1 MQVLLADDDVSFTR
15 PLLQE
20 VIEGRGHQVTPV
32 EDGEAAWRAYQ
43 ELRHPLVLL
52 DWEMPELDG
61 LGVCRRIRSAP
72 DGHRAFILMITARA
86 AADDAAA
93 AVDAGADDYLAKPIT
108 LVHLCARLA
117 IAERRIEQNAARWA
131 AEEALSR
138 ARWLAG
144 VGETALAVQHEINNP
159 LAALM
164 THAGL
169 LAADP
174 ATPQAM
180 RPDLQAID
188 EQARRIADVVRRLA
202 SLDDARSVEYLPG
215 APMLDL
221 SPRPPGG
228 ATRGG
233 LPAGAAAV
241 RFLPSA
247 RRATTIHPASARLTA
262 RTPRPPM
269 RPLAAAAAA
278 LALPVPLLAHVK
290 WFSRFTFAD
299 RPLTLREVLTPTF
312 VGLLLLS
319 MATIAA
325 LTVVDRKITH
335 RRSYQRVNQ
344 WLSDR
349 SGAAVLVMRV
359 GIGAS
364 LLLSWQAD
372 ALLAPELRIAAAPW
386 LGWAEFACAF
396 LLLFDRTVPLAGL
409 GVMALFGAGL
419 LRVGLFH
426 MLDYVLFLGAGYY
439 LAVSAS
445 ARRGV
450 RGTGLPALYLSIGFS
465 LCWVALE
472 KLVYP
477 QWGLYLLAQNPQL
490 ALGLDSRFFLTA
502 AAFVEF
508 SLGYLLIINL
518 LQRPM
523 ALLITITF
531 FLTTLVFG
539 KLEVIGHTPI
549 HAALIVF
556 LLEGP
561 GRVYPPPIAL
571 HRRLPV
577 RTAFAAVNFALLLGI
592 LLLPYT
598 AGARRAH
605 SAWVRDG
612 RHAALDPGTR

>member
-1 MQVLLADDDVSFTR
+1 MR
-15 PLLQE
+15 
-20 VIEGRGHQVTPV
+20 
-32 EDGEAAWRAYQ
+32 
-43 ELRHPLVLL
+43 
-52 DWEMPELDG
+52 
-61 LGVCRRIRSAP
+61 
-72 DGHRAFILMITARA
+72 
-86 AADDAAA
+86 
-93 AVDAGADDYLAKPIT
+93 
-108 LVHLCARLA
+108 
-117 IAERRIEQNAARWA
+117 
-131 AEEALSR
+131 
-138 ARWLAG
+138 
-144 VGETALAVQHEINNP
+144 
-159 LAALM
+159 
-164 THAGL
+164 
-169 LAADP
+169 P
-174 ATPQAM
+174 AT
-180 RPDLQAID
+180 
-188 EQARRIADVVRRLA
+188 
-202 SLDDARSVEYLPG
+202 
-215 APMLDL
+215 
-221 SPRPPGG
+221 
-228 ATRGG
+228 ATV
-233 LPAGAAAV
+233 AATV
-241 RFLPSA
+241 
-247 RRATTIHPASARLTA
+247 
-262 RTPRPPM
+262 
-269 RPLAAAAAA
+269 AA
-278 LALPVPLLAHVK
+278 LALPVPVLAHVK
-290 WFSRFTFAD
+290 WFSKFTFAD
-299 RPLTLREVLTPTF
+299 RPLALREVLTPTF

-319 MATIAA
+319 MATIGA
-325 LTVVDRKITH
+325 LTVIDRRIAH
-335 RRSYQRVNQ
+335 LRWYERVNQ
-344 WLSDR
+344 WLSTR

-359 GIGAS
+359 GVGAS

-372 ALLAPELRIAAAPW
+372 ALLAPELRIADAPW

-409 GVMALFGAGL
+409 GVMALFGVGL

-450 RGTGLPALYLSIGFS
+450 RGTGLPALYLSVGFS

-577 RTAFAAVNFALLLGI
+577 RIAFAAVNFALLLAS
-592 LLLPYT
+592 LLVPYT

-605 SAWVRDG
+605 AGSARVQKS
-612 RHAALDPGTR
+612 AVLDPASP